1 MTIKE
6 KAQKAQADLLDAV
19 LDIFKDKPDQSFGPA
34 YITKE
39 AGLSKGLKDGTQNDR
54 ISQGLINELLNQ
66 GKLKKK
72 KSDRGGY
79 IFNSP
84 LM

>member
-6 KAQKAQADLLDAV
+6 KAQKAQTDLLDAI
-19 LDIFKDKPDQSFGPA
+19 LEIFKNKPDQPFGPA

-39 AGLSKGLKDGTQNDR
+39 AGLFKGLKDGTQNDR
-54 ISQGLINELLNQ
+54 ISQGFINELLNQ
-66 GKLKKK
+66 CKLKKK
-72 KSDRGGY
+72 KSGRGAY

-84 LM
+84 VR